1 MKRYLH
7 TLTLRNIKNEKGVI
21 FPIMLF
27 YLITISSS
35 LVLLFS
41 HTEYQKEQLQWSDE
55 QLTIQNLIN
64 TAIHD
69 ILTGDFTPTSNEQ
82 TVEFDYRTGK
92 VQVVYSTSDNKFIN
106 LKLQVVTNNA
116 FNYEHSTIIMY
127 NI

>member
-1 MKRYLH
+1 
-7 TLTLRNIKNEKGVI
+7 
-21 FPIMLF
+21 MLF